1 MCSLELYRAMSQLQ
15 RHAKVTGSSPVGT
28 KGHQGGS
35 PPNWNYNSQ
44 TRKAFRRRHGVV
56 SDFVQDHHVIP
67 KQWRRHPS
75 VLRSGIDINSSY
87 NLIMMPT
94 AYGKYRFR
102 LRAER
107 YTHDGGHHRYNVYV
121 REMLDSMEG
130 ITCDKCFM
138 FEFLYFME
146 FLKSTLRSGDDL
158 IPWK

>member
-1 MCSLELYRAMSQLQ
+1 MLQLQ

-28 KGHQGGS
+28 KGRVVETTRNK
-35 PPNWNYNSQ
+35 PPSWNYNSQ

-67 KQWRRHPS
+67 KQWRKHPS
-75 VLRSGIDINSSY
+75 VLRFGLDINSSQ

-102 LRAER
+102 LRPER
-107 YTHDGGHHRYNVYV
+107 YTHDGGHHKYNVYTK
-121 REMLDSMEG
+121 EILDSLEG
-130 ITCDKCFM
+130 VQCEVCFR
-138 FEFLYFME
+138 FEFQYLLE
-146 FLKSTLRSGDDL
+146 FFKNTLRTGEDI